1 MSDFR
6 EHLKKC
12 LKDPEFAKELEQ
24 TKANM
29 ERPLRECPFCG
40 NFFDTYDSG
49 YKVHA
54 VDFDGLLCDV
64 AWPEIGQAHDDVIA
78 YFINLQAC
86 GNKLILNTCREGKM
100 LEAAKL
106 WCAKRGLIFDAY
118 NENLPE
124 RIKQYGGD
132 CRKISADYYYDD
144 KNVFME
150 GINGQ
155 TGNT

>member
-1 MSDFR
+1 M
-6 EHLKKC
+6 
-12 LKDPEFAKELEQ
+12 
-24 TKANM
+24 NN
-29 ERPLRECPFCG
+29 CPVCG
-40 NFFDTYDSG
+40 KFFDTYDSG
-49 YKVHA
+49 YYYCECGNVWEREPDYKVHA

-64 AWPEIGQAHDDVIA
+64 AWPDIGQAHDDVIA
-78 YFINLQAC
+78 YFINLQST
-86 GNKLILNTCREGKM
+86 GDKLILNTCREGKM

-150 GINGQ
+150 GINE
-155 TGNT
+155 